1 MIQALVRKAF
11 ANLRS
16 RRLQTVILF
25 VILTLATALLTLAV
39 AVQQAAANPW
49 QRTFDQTQG
58 AHIWFSTEN
67 RAALASI
74 GDIANVIGTAG
85 PYRAVINTPDSQ
97 TWLTGFERPLVLL
110 ARPAGLEKQVGQ
122 VLMVEGRWLAAG
134 ATSEFVLDRVLAE
147 EAGLAVGDLLTL
159 QRSGREVTGTVV
171 GLAYNPAPVLCPR
184 DSGEGICAIGTDNVV
199 YLLPETLS
207 KLESD
212 EGAGFWI
219 QGVRLA
225 DPEAVDYVKTAVQN
239 SLPAG
244 VEMGSITWLRL
255 RDRQIEEIQFSQVV
269 LTVFS
274 VFALGLAGF
283 ILMNVV
289 GGQILGEYHE
299 IALLKSIGFR
309 PQEISLLYLV
319 SQVAL
324 GAVAAIAGIA
334 LALPLIPG
342 VVGRVN
348 EVLNATDTELVTPP
362 LLAAVA
368 GGVLLLVALFTLL
381 PAWGA
386 GRANTAQAIASG
398 YSPPMGR
405 ASLPTRLAIALR
417 LPLVVVLGVKDAF
430 ARPLRAA
437 LSIAVITVGVITITF
452 VLSVEA
458 TIQRA
463 IDDPSLF
470 GNFPVDVMAQ
480 IEGAPVGDEEAGDS
494 AQALNEKT
502 RAFLE
507 TSPAVASFI
516 SHGIV
521 RAVWE
526 GTEDI
531 FLVRALGDDLGLV
544 FPARKGRRLAADGE
558 AMVSQ
563 SVASE
568 KGIGV
573 GDEFTLLVGDNSVP
587 LCVVG
592 VYFDG
597 PGNEPTILTTMET
610 LARARITVTVDAY
623 GVQATSTEVVGQLMS
638 ELSQATGPRVEA
650 YSVREALDQGIIAI
664 RSLSYILDLVLLA
677 IVAANVLATA
687 SLTVRERFRDLAT
700 MKMLGMTPRQ
710 VARSVTSG
718 SLALS
723 LVAVMAGL
731 PLGLAVTRWLIE
743 IISRQVGLDQG
754 IARLPGL
761 PWLAIIVPV
770 TLLVVAAGSA
780 LPARLAG
787 RLPVAEALRME

>member
-1 MIQALVRKAF
+1 
-11 ANLRS
+11 
-16 RRLQTVILF
+16 
-25 VILTLATALLTLAV
+25 
-39 AVQQAAANPW
+39 
-49 QRTFDQTQG
+49 
-58 AHIWFSTEN
+58 
-67 RAALASI
+67 
-74 GDIANVIGTAG
+74 
-85 PYRAVINTPDSQ
+85 
-97 TWLTGFERPLVLL
+97 
-110 ARPAGLEKQVGQ
+110 
-122 VLMVEGRWLAAG
+122 
-134 ATSEFVLDRVLAE
+134 
-147 EAGLAVGDLLTL
+147 
-159 QRSGREVTGTVV
+159 
-171 GLAYNPAPVLCPR
+171 
-184 DSGEGICAIGTDNVV
+184 
-199 YLLPETLS
+199 
-207 KLESD
+207 
-212 EGAGFWI
+212 
-219 QGVRLA
+219 
-225 DPEAVDYVKTAVQN
+225 
-239 SLPAG
+239 
-244 VEMGSITWLRL
+244 
-255 RDRQIEEIQFSQVV
+255 
-269 LTVFS
+269 
-274 VFALGLAGF
+274 
-283 ILMNVV
+283 
-289 GGQILGEYHE
+289 
-299 IALLKSIGFR
+299 
-309 PQEISLLYLV
+309 
-319 SQVAL
+319 
-324 GAVAAIAGIA
+324 
-334 LALPLIPG
+334 
-342 VVGRVN
+342 
-348 EVLNATDTELVTPP
+348 
-362 LLAAVA
+362 
-368 GGVLLLVALFTLL
+368 
-381 PAWGA
+381 
-386 GRANTAQAIASG
+386 
-398 YSPPMGR
+398 
-405 ASLPTRLAIALR
+405 
-417 LPLVVVLGVKDAF
+417 
-430 ARPLRAA
+430 
-437 LSIAVITVGVITITF
+437 
-452 VLSVEA
+452 
-458 TIQRA
+458 
-463 IDDPSLF
+463 
-470 GNFPVDVMAQ
+470 Q